1 MVEPQRMWD
10 ERSYRAE
17 SVDGEA
23 RRLPYTGAAFT
34 HSPGGPLPLAGLL
47 KLLLERAELLP

>member
-1 MVEPQRMWD
+1 MAEPQLIWD
-10 ERSYRAE
+10 EHFSRAE

-34 HSPGGPLPLAGLL
+34 HSPGGPLPS
-47 KLLLERAELLP
+47 RVY